1 MTADDERIAI
11 ADAYLR
17 ALLTH
22 DGASVQFHPKAVRY
36 EAGIKTGFSGRH
48 LTRSLTHGPQF
59 RLVAGLREHEW
70 SVEGDNVIVD
80 YLLDAQV
87 FGRRLKPLRIHEVFV
102 IPVEDPRIRR
112 IDVRFS
118 RRR

>member
-1 MTADDERIAI
+1 MTDDERIAI
-11 ADAYLR
+11 ADAYLQ

-22 DGASVQFHPKAVRY
+22 DGASVPFHPKAVRY

-70 SVEGDNVIVD
+70 SVDGDNVIVD

-87 FGRRLKPLRIHEVFV
+87 FGRKLKPLRIHEVFV